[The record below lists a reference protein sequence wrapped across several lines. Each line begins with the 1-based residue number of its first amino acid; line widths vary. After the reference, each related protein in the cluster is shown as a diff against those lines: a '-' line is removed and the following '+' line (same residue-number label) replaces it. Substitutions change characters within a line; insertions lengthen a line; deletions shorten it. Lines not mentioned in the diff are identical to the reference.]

1 MRIRGFIVPV
11 MAALVLTAAC
21 GGSEPPPVPAPPTG
35 PTQAELDAQRLE
47 RERAAAAAQAERD
60 RAAAAAQAE
69 RDRQREEQRL
79 RGVLTQRVHFEYD
92 MADIT
97 SESERALRDKVDIL
111 RNSPGIR
118 IRLEGH
124 ADERG
129 SGEYNQALGSARA
142 ESVRDFLTGFGI
154 SANRFAMVSFGEERP
169 LVNRSDE
176 RSWAQ
181 NRRVEFQITAGQI
194 RVSDPDDRQ

>member
-1 MRIRGFIVPV
+1 MRIRGFIMPAV
-11 MAALVLTAAC
+11 AALVLTAAC
-21 GGSEPPPVPAPPTG
+21 GGSEPPPPPAPTG
-35 PTQAELDAQRLE
+35 PTPAEIAAEQARLDSI
-47 RERAAAAAQAERD
+47 AAAQAERD
-60 RAAAAAQAE
+60 RLAAE
-69 RDRQREEQRL
+69 RAEEQRL
-79 RGVLTQRVHFEYD
+79 QRERQRLRTTLTQMVHFEYD

-111 RNSPGIR
+111 RNSTDIR

-124 ADERG
+124 EDERG
-129 SGEYNQALGSARA
+129 SNEYNQALGSARTQ
-142 ESVRDFLTGFGI
+142 SVRDFLTGFGI
-154 SANRFAMVSFGEERP
+154 SANRFAMVSYGEERP

-176 RSWAQ
+176 NAWAR